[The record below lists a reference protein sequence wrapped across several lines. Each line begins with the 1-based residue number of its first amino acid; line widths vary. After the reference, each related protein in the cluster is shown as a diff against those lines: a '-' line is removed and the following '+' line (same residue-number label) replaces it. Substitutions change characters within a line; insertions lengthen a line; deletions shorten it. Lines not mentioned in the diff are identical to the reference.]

1 MNKFK
6 QLQLAGTLI
15 VLTPVILVAGAVGI
29 YNFPES
35 VEVEEVEA
43 ATPQAPKVD
52 TVIVVKEVEK
62 VAPPAPVVKKPVAV
76 PAPPPPPAPAPVAVK
91 DTVEKVAVELD
102 TIK

>member
-15 VLTPVILVAGAVGI
+15 VLTPVILAAVAIGVNI
-29 YNFPES
+29 LPETQK
-35 VEVEEVEA
+35 VEVVEA
-43 ATPQAPKVD
+43 AAPQAPKAD
-52 TVIVVKEVEK
+52 TVIVLKEVEK

>member
-6 QLQLAGTLI
+6 QLQLMGTI
-15 VLTPVILVAGAVGI
+15 TVLSPVLLSAAALAV

-35 VEVEEVEA
+35 QPVEVVEVEDVK
-43 ATPQAPKVD
+43 APKAD

-76 PAPPPPPAPAPVAVK
+76 PPPPPPAPAPVAVK
-91 DTVEKVAVELD
+91 DTVEKVAEKLD